1 MNAGGCKALPGVL
14 VRAQRINYG
23 MADNRIGVARLDVP
37 ESMPSGALADPVLG
51 LSQGV
56 GSDRLQAY
64 TESVGGYMLPPTL
77 ARPRPN
83 AATGLGMLEARGL
96 GPITLH
102 FPAGY

>member
-1 MNAGGCKALPGVL
+1 
-14 VRAQRINYG
+14 

-37 ESMPSGALADPVLG
+37 ESLPSGALADPVLG

-77 ARPRPN
+77 ARPLSERCHRPGD
-83 AATGLGMLEARGL
+83 AGSSWAWPDYSAFSCWLLTTGCWLL
-96 GPITLH
+96 PD
-102 FPAGY
+102 